1 MEPLLPL
8 IDLSIKF
15 KELYVLTNL
24 ISLLIVIIFAIA
36 LFGFYQ
42 LQKRHVKFSTRVFS
56 GLFAGVVFGGVLQFI
71 FGTSDKV
78 VTNALAWIQIVGTG
92 YVHLLQMLVMPL
104 VFVSIVGAFI
114 RMKESNKIGKIS
126 ANVLFV
132 LLSTTAIAAL
142 IGALMVFVF
151 QLDGATF
158 TKGAAESARI
168 AELAQRQTLVKDLS
182 IPEQIISF
190 IPTNVF
196 ADFAGTRATS
206 TIGVVVF
213 SAFVGV
219 AYLGVKKKA
228 PKEAQTFA
236 NLMESLYKITMRIV
250 TLVLR
255 LTPYGVFALMI
266 NVLATS
272 DFEAIINLGKFILAS
287 YSALLLVLIVH
298 SLYLLAVRVNPLV
311 YFKKA
316 LPALSFAF
324 TSRSSAG
331 TLPLNIETQTK
342 ALGVDEATAN
352 FAASFGLSIGQNG
365 CAGVYP
371 AMLATI
377 VAPTVGINVHSI
389 EYLLLLVAVVTI
401 SSFGV
406 AGVGG
411 GATFA
416 SLIVLGALNFPVA
429 IVGLVISVEP
439 LIDMART
446 LVNVSD
452 SMVAGIVTSSRL
464 NELNREQL
472 TDKQAVIAAQE

>member
-1 MEPLLPL
+1 MN
-8 IDLSIKF
+8 
-15 KELYVLTNL
+15 NL
-24 ISLLIVIIFAIA
+24 ISLFIVILFIIS

-42 LQKRHVKFSTRVFS
+42 LQKRHIKFSTRVFA
-56 GLFAGVVFGGVLQFI
+56 GLFAGIVFGGILQLI
-71 FGTSDKV
+71 FGTSSKT
-78 VTNALAWIQIVGTG
+78 VTNALAWIQVVGTG

-151 QLDGATF
+151 HLDGATF

-168 AELAQRQTLVKDLS
+168 AELAQRQQQVKDLS

-196 ADFAGTRATS
+196 ADLAGMRATS
-206 TIGVVVF
+206 TIGVVIF

-228 PKEAQTFA
+228 PKEAATFA
-236 NLMESLYKITMRIV
+236 ALMESLYKITMRIV

-255 LTPYGVFALMI
+255 LTPYGVFALML

-272 DFEAIINLGKFILAS
+272 DFAAIINLGKFILAS
-287 YSALLLVLIVH
+287 YSALLLVLVVH
-298 SLYLLAVRVNPLV
+298 SLYLLSVRVNPLT

-377 VAPTVGINVHSI
+377 VAPTVGVNVHSL
-389 EYLLLLVAVVTI
+389 EFLLLLIAVVTI

-464 NELNREQL
+464 DELDRKQL
-472 TDKQAVIAAQE
+472 NDKQAVIATQE